1 MTANARSRTAQH
13 IRLFVLCLPL
23 VMAAC
28 MAACGGQP
36 PATPATTAPAAKV
49 TAPVTEASLTSITLS
64 PDAVTRLGI
73 ETARVEQRGVTR
85 SRTLGGDV
93 IAPGGAQSTVTAP
106 FAGTL
111 EAADGPVSIGSTVK
125 KGATVVRLVPLAPAE
140 RDVRIEAE
148 RAVTEATGRQAMA
161 AQRVDRATRLAADGA
176 GSRRAAEEA
185 QGDLVVANAALKA
198 AQPVLMRTAK
208 TGIVHKNTVS
218 RKISR
223 LSARI
228 KALKA

>member
-1 MTANARSRTAQH
+1 MTANARSCTVQH
-13 IRLFVLCLPL
+13 IRGSVLCLPL
-23 VMAAC
+23 V

-36 PATPATTAPAAKV
+36 PATPAATAPAAPAAKV

-64 PDAVTRLGI
+64 SDAVTCLGI
-73 ETARVEQRGVTR
+73 ETARMEQRGVTR

-125 KGATVVRLVPLAPAE
+125 KGATVVRLVPLVPAE

-161 AQRVDRATRLAADGA
+161 AQPIG
-176 GSRRAAEEA
+176 RRGWPACC
-185 QGDLVVANAALKA
+185 
-198 AQPVLMRTAK
+198 
-208 TGIVHKNTVS
+208 I
-218 RKISR
+218 
-223 LSARI
+223 
-228 KALKA
+228 